1 MHACWKSG
9 NLNFRY
15 SENSA
20 SLSNNFAGRDY
31 WLQWTHNPLSKGD
44 QRFSISV
51 NLGTSSYYQRNLD
64 QAILNNIK
72 TEFASNLN
80 YSKTFTGTPFS
91 TNISLRHRQNV
102 QRKEL
107 SLSLPEI
114 SWNMQRIYPLQAL
127 FAKTKWDIRQL
138 GISHSALLRNEISNS
153 SRSAEPAE
161 GLSFS
166 DLPKLIA
173 DAKNGIQ
180 HKIPVAMPLNVM
192 RYFVLTPSF
201 NYTELWY
208 GKELKH
214 TYDAQTQEIHIDT
227 LSQFSRAGHYAFS
240 SGLTTRLYGLF
251 TFGKKSPLRA
261 VRHLV
266 TPTVSLNYR
275 PDFSKEKHGVHR
287 TIQTE
292 RGERKVS
299 RYDGFLFGT
308 TPRTSS
314 ANMTFDINNQ
324 LEIKVRDRKDTSNVD
339 ATKKIPIIDA
349 FSLSGSYDI
358 LADSFALS
366 PIKFGLRTTF
376 GGRKV
381 SLAAGAS
388 LFPYA
393 LQQQG
398 SGGAGEGSIW
408 RPVNAFAW
416 EMGQGL
422 GTLRSINASISFS
435 LASPSARGSKSAAG
449 AGTEADSVSSKSTLA
464 PYLVPNVPWSMQVNY
479 NINQRRSGRG
489 EFTTIQSINFNGS
502 LSLTSKTKINF
513 SSGYDVVNGAFTQ
526 TSVSLVRDLH
536 CWEIVGSWVPVGR
549 FTSYSVTLR
558 AKTPILNAL
567 RFNQRRAFTDA
578 L

>member
-1 MHACWKSG
+1 MRHFLTPCRKHLLCLGSAFFLLNSILYAQDQDKDLSKDSKSTALSDTVPPSTSLSAPVSKQANNNIPYSIDYETNDSISINIPEHVLHLRGKSNIKYSKSNIRAAEIDVFWEKKELQARPALDTAGQVIGEPIFDKNGQLYYAKEIRYHFSNKRAWMQGLTTKNKESHVAGSIIKQTDKTSFYIKEGHYTSCNYKHPHFHFRAKKAKFREGQDILTGPFVMYLGKVPVPLGFVFGSFPHVKNKRSGVIMPRYGEENARGFFLQDGGYYFAINKYMDLSIMGSVFSNGGNNAVATWRYLRRYHFSG

-180 HKIPVAMPLNVM
+180 HKIPVAMPLNMM

-251 TFGKKSPLRA
+251 NFG
-261 VRHLV
+261 H
-266 TPTVSLNYR
+266 
-275 PDFSKEKHGVHR
+275 
-287 TIQTE
+287 
-292 RGERKVS
+292 
-299 RYDGFLFGT
+299 
-308 TPRTSS
+308 
-314 ANMTFDINNQ
+314 
-324 LEIKVRDRKDTSNVD
+324 
-339 ATKKIPIIDA
+339 
-349 FSLSGSYDI
+349 
-358 LADSFALS
+358 
-366 PIKFGLRTTF
+366 
-376 GGRKV
+376 
-381 SLAAGAS
+381 
-388 LFPYA
+388 
-393 LQQQG
+393 
-398 SGGAGEGSIW
+398 
-408 RPVNAFAW
+408 
-416 EMGQGL
+416 
-422 GTLRSINASISFS
+422 
-435 LASPSARGSKSAAG
+435 
-449 AGTEADSVSSKSTLA
+449 
-464 PYLVPNVPWSMQVNY
+464 
-479 NINQRRSGRG
+479 
-489 EFTTIQSINFNGS
+489 
-502 LSLTSKTKINF
+502 
-513 SSGYDVVNGAFTQ
+513 
-526 TSVSLVRDLH
+526 
-536 CWEIVGSWVPVGR
+536 
-549 FTSYSVTLR
+549 
-558 AKTPILNAL
+558 
-567 RFNQRRAFTDA
+567 
-578 L
+578 